1 MISPNFVYIAL
12 NEERNKNLKGSKEEK
27 LDQLSIYDKLHLAVD
42 FISGM
47 TDSYAVNLY
56 EELTGIK
63 LPR

>member
-1 MISPNFVYIAL
+1 MIYTDNQ
-12 NEERNKNLKGSKEEK
+12 LKEKISQMIESFESEVIEFKEART
-27 LDQLSIYDKLHLAVD
+27 LHLAVD

>member
-1 MISPNFVYIAL
+1 MVQCQIPSFQNAPEFPDTLL
-12 NEERNKNLKGSKEEK
+12 NE
-27 LDQLSIYDKLHLAVD
+27 DLAVD